1 MKNLLHISVISI
13 VLWSCGGGGG
23 DDSPTTAPPPPTAN
37 KAPSTPTQSTP
48 TNNQLCIDN
57 TVQFQWN
64 ASTDPEGNAITYEL
78 QIATNNQFTQ
88 NLQTKTSS
96 STSTAVTF
104 IKGVA
109 YYWRIKAK
117 DNKNASSSY
126 SSIYNF
132 YTEGEGESNHL
143 PFSPGIVK
151 PMLNFTVQEA
161 TTTLEWTASDVD
173 TGDTLTFDVYFD
185 TVNPPITKVGD
196 NQSETTLGQAVVASK
211 DYYWKVVVKD
221 DKGGITIGQVWNFIT
236 D

>member
-1 MKNLLHISVISI
+1 MKNIIYITIIST

-23 DDSPTTAPPPPTAN
+23 DDSPTTTTPPPVAVN
-37 KAPSTPTQSTP
+37 KAPSTPSQSTP

-64 ASTDPEGNAITYEL
+64 ASTDPEGNSITYEL
-78 QIATNNQFTQ
+78 QIATNNQFTE

-104 IKGVA
+104 DKGVA

-126 SSIYNF
+126 SSIFNF

-143 PFSPGIVK
+143 PFSPGISE
-151 PMLNFTVQEA
+151 PALNALVQESS
-161 TTTLEWTASDVD
+161 TDLKWTASDVD
-173 TGDTLTFDVYFD
+173 NDPLTFDVYFD
-185 TVNPPITKVGD
+185 TVNPPTAKVAE
-196 NQSETTLGQAVVASK
+196 NQSETTLNQALESAK

-221 DKGGITIGQVWNFIT
+221 DKGGETIGQVWNFKT

>member
-1 MKNLLHISVISI
+1 MKKFVYILVSI
-13 VLWSCGGGGG
+13 LLWSCGGGG
-23 DDSPTTAPPPPTAN
+23 DDSPTTAPPPPAIN
-37 KAPSTPTQSTP
+37 KAPSAPTQSAP

-57 TVQFQWN
+57 TVEFQWN

-104 IKGVA
+104 DKGVA

-126 SSIYNF
+126 SSIFNF

-143 PFSPGIVK
+143 PFSPGIVQ
-151 PMLNFTVQEA
+151 PTLNAIVQGATV
-161 TTTLEWTASDVD
+161 TLEWTASDVD
-173 TGDTLTFDVYFD
+173 TSDTLTFDVYFG
-185 TVNPPITKVGD
+185 TVNPPTEIEGE
-196 NQSETTLGQAVVASK
+196 NQSETNLKVVDLSSST

-221 DKGGITIGQVWNFIT
+221 DKGGETIGQIWNFKT